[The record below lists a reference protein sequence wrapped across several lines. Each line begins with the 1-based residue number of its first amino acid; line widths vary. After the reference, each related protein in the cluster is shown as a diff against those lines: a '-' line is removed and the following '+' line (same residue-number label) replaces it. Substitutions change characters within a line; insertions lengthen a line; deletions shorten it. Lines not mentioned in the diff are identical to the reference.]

1 MLKGSI
7 GARTIVLAGPFLNSR
22 FLNSNDEQMGSTLFG
37 DAELAGVA
45 GIVLPQQI
53 EINRGIAGRV
63 SGRD

>member
-1 MLKGSI
+1 MKHRRADDRPRG
-7 GARTIVLAGPFLNSR
+7 GFLNSR

-37 DAELAGVA
+37 DAKLAGVA
-45 GIVLPQQI
+45 GIVLPQQT

>member
-1 MLKGSI
+1 MKHRRADDRPRG
-7 GARTIVLAGPFLNSR
+7 GFPNSR
-22 FLNSNDEQMGSTLFG
+22 FLNSNDEQMDSTLFG
-37 DAELAGVA
+37 DAKLAGVA

>member
-1 MLKGSI
+1 MDHRRADDRPR
-7 GARTIVLAGPFLNSR
+7 GAFLNSR

-37 DAELAGVA
+37 DAKLADVA
-45 GIVLPQQI
+45 GIVLPQQT

>member
-1 MLKGSI
+1 MEHCRADDRPRG
-7 GARTIVLAGPFLNSR
+7 GFLNYR

-37 DAELAGVA
+37 DAKLADVA
-45 GIVLPQQI
+45 GIVLPQQT

>member
-1 MLKGSI
+1 MNHRRADDCPRG
-7 GARTIVLAGPFLNSR
+7 RFLNSR
-22 FLNSNDEQMGSTLFG
+22 FLNSNDEQMGSTFFG
-37 DAELAGVA
+37 DAKLAGVT

>member
-1 MLKGSI
+1 MEHRR
-7 GARTIVLAGPFLNSR
+7 ADDRPRGPFLNSW

-37 DAELAGVA
+37 DAKLAGVA